1 MAVAGR
7 RARRWR
13 RPRHRRVPGA
23 PDACGPA
30 LRFWHELAVTAWHIC
45 EGPYARTDLAGPPGL
60 RPLRRRAPWGKTA
73 LNPGVGP
80 AMTVT
85 LLFLPDCPN
94 WRLADERLRE
104 ALALAGRD
112 DVRVE
117 HRLVATAEQAA
128 AVGFRGSPTVLV
140 DGRDPFAE
148 PDSPIGLSCRVYR
161 SGNGL
166 AGSPTVA
173 QLLAVLR

>member
-1 MAVAGR
+1 
-7 RARRWR
+7 
-13 RPRHRRVPGA
+13 
-23 PDACGPA
+23 
-30 LRFWHELAVTAWHIC
+30 
-45 EGPYARTDLAGPPGL
+45 
-60 RPLRRRAPWGKTA
+60 
-73 LNPGVGP
+73 
-80 AMTVT
+80 MTVT

-140 DGRDPFAE
+140 NGCDPFAD
-148 PDSPIGLSCRVYR
+148 PDAPVGLSCRVY
-161 SGNGL
+161 GTATGL
-166 AGSPTVA
+166 TGAATVE
-173 QLLAVLR
+173 QLLAVLQ